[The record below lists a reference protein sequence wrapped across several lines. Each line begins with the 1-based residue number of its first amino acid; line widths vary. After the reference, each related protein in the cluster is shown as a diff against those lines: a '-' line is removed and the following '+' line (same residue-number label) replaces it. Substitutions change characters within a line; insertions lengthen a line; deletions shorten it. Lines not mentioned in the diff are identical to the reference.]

1 MSELLLYFLVAFVLS
16 FVGGLPLGLITL
28 NIVQRTVQNGI
39 KAGIMVSLGA
49 TIIEFAYTYVALVGL
64 DMFATS
70 DQVNLYINVAATVVF
85 FSMAIYFL
93 FKKND
98 DFKEA
103 SDYNYFDFFRG
114 IMIAS
119 MNVLII
125 PFWVFITLWLMTYNF
140 HFEKQ
145 PTIISFSIG
154 SALGALAAFVLYI
167 YISDLVMK
175 KSAMI
180 NKYTNKVIAFV
191 FLGLGIFQLYKF
203 LQ

>member
-98 DFKEA
+98 DFKKA